1 MRRKGI
7 AVLAGALLITGA
19 AASTKAAESEFH
31 GQFRINYYSESQSE
45 GVDTAAARLRWR
57 PTWDAKV
64 SDDVSMHMQ
73 LNIGHIESNTSN
85 ARYDKSVETAA
96 TPDKA
101 DPAVAIR
108 HAYLNFK
115 LPEVGGNVVAGLVPI
130 SDKFGDTLFSSDW
143 DFNPLAVAWL
153 GKIGVA
159 DVRIGTGKLSEGTP
173 ADTDDVDAYVLD
185 VDVLAGSGTIGASV
199 YQVTAL
205 SYPNTNGVAQT
216 YAGVRGSQ
224 DFGVAKVNA
233 FVLYNTGKTKGTGGT
248 ADLDNSGYAIKL
260 EGIMP
265 AGPAKVGVMFLTAS
279 GDKDGKDSFIT
290 PMSLIGHTGY
300 WGYTGKLNVQGPTDT
315 GIDAP
320 VNIDGA
326 SYSSGSGMGL
336 GIMTLQAKADFPIT
350 EKLSGYAAVGIFQ
363 HQDAPAT
370 NKKDIGTDIYAQ
382 GKYNLG
388 KNLNLEAGLDY
399 AMLPKENAA
408 TGNTKDNNVT
418 LAFARLQLEY

>member
-7 AVLAGALLITGA
+7 AVLAGALLITGT
-19 AASTKAAESEFH
+19 ASTTKAAESEFH

-45 GVDTAAARLRWR
+45 GADTAAARLRWR
-57 PTWDAKV
+57 PTWDAKI
-64 SDDVSMHMQ
+64 DEDVKMHMQ

-85 ARYDKSVETAA
+85 ARYEQGGA
-96 TPDKA
+96 
-101 DPAVAIR
+101 PAVAIR
-108 HAYLNFK
+108 HGYLNFK
-115 LPEVGGNVVAGLVPI
+115 LPEVGGNIVAGLVPI

-153 GKIGVA
+153 GKIGA
-159 DVRIGTGKLSEGTP
+159 TDVRIGTGKLSEGTP

-185 VDVLAGSGTIGASV
+185 VDVLAGAGTIGASV

-205 SYPNTNGVAQT
+205 SYSNTNGVAQT

-248 ADLDNSGYAIKL
+248 ADIDNSGYAIKL

-290 PMSLIGHTGY
+290 PMSLIKHTGY
-300 WGYTGKLNVQGPTDT
+300 WGYTGKLNIQGPTDT

-363 HQDAPAT
+363 HQDAPTT

-399 AMLPKENAA
+399 AMLLKENAA
-408 TGNTKDNNVT
+408 TGNMKDNNVT